1 MCISNIYTTERLAMG
16 ILEINNLCK
25 KYKSFSLD
33 NVSFSLEEG
42 YIMGFIGRNGAGKT
56 TTLKSMLNF
65 VHADS
70 GSVSICGY
78 DTKQDEFIVKN
89 NIGFV
94 SGLDGFYNSK
104 KLKTVTNVTKR
115 FFKNWNENLYKDLLH
130 KFNLDENKLIGS
142 LSAGMKVKYQIA
154 LAMSHDAKL
163 LILDEPTSGLD
174 PVSRDELVILF
185 QDYVADGNR
194 SILFSTHII
203 SDLEKCADFI
213 TYIKNG
219 KIYKSTDIVTFKDSY
234 LLVSGK
240 VENLS
245 AELQSKI
252 IGFHKHSFGFEGMIQ
267 IVDKDLFSFC
277 EITKPSLEEIMVHIE
292 R

>member
-1 MCISNIYTTERLAMG
+1 MG

-25 KYKSFSLD
+25 KYQSFSLD

-70 GSVSICGY
+70 GSVAICGF

-104 KLKTVTNVTKR
+104 KIKTVTNVTKR
-115 FFKNWNENLYKDLLH
+115 FFKNWNENLYKELLQ
-130 KFNLDENKLIGS
+130 KFNLDENKLISS

-174 PVSRDELVILF
+174 PVSRDELIILF
-185 QDYVADGNR
+185 QDYVADGTR

-240 VENLS
+240 VEDLS

-252 IGFHKHSFGFEGMIQ
+252 IGFHKHSFGFEGMIN
-267 IVDKDLFSFC
+267 IEDKDLFSFC